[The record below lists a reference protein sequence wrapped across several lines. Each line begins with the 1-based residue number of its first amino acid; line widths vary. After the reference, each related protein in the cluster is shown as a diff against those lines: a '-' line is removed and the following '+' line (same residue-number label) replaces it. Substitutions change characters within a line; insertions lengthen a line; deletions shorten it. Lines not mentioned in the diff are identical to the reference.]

1 MSDEVELLDRAL
13 RDLASPRLSPNF
25 AARVLAT
32 AKAHL
37 EPAAAEGPSRL
48 RLLVA
53 QALVPG
59 LLATAAVDHV
69 VETVGAIDAVY
80 GKAVRGQVPAGS
92 SDNESP

>member
-1 MSDEVELLDRAL
+1 MNDDVDLLDRAL
-13 RDLASPRLSPNF
+13 RDLASPRLAPNF

-37 EPAAAEGPSRL
+37 EPATAEGPGRL
-48 RLLVA
+48 HLLVA

-80 GKAVRGQVPAGS
+80 GKTARGQGPRGP
-92 SDNESP
+92 SDDESP